1 MLDEDCHMRLVM
13 RLYSGAIG
21 QAREQKAVAV
31 EVKPEQPAMK
41 PEVTITV
48 RTEEAQ
54 AEKPQPIA
62 EKPEIEPRQT
72 NHSNAVQLTLLD
84 LWGDAHR
91 RTCQKEEGSQ
101 KRKTRQS
108 VYHPNRSHRLRLHLL
123 LNPSSLQPKAR
134 RQSRKMPGDK
144 ATLTTSMQHWTGKP
158 IRPSTASMKR

>member
-84 LWGDAHR
+84 LWGMPIEEPAKKKKAAKKENKAKR
-91 RTCQKEEGSQ
+91 VPSKQKPQVTAAPPVE
-101 KRKTRQS
+101 S
-108 VYHPNRSHRLRLHLL
+108 VKPATES
-123 LNPSSLQPKAR
+123 KE
-134 RQSRKMPGDK
+134 QSRKMPGDK